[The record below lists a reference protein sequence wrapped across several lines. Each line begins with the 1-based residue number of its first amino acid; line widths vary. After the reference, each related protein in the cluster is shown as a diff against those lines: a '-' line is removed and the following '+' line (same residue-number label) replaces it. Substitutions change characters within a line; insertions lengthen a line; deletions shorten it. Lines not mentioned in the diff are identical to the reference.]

1 MSVPK
6 LRFQHEDGTSYPEW
20 KDFISLENC
29 CEFISKGATPTT
41 YGFKWEE
48 YQVLDIP
55 DKLLFAECI
64 KLRGKYQVDLS
75 PVFEDTTKTA
85 NE

>member
-1 MSVPK
+1 MT
-6 LRFQHEDGTSYPEW
+6 LFEQIL
-20 KDFISLENC
+20 KDKRKPFDIIKISIKN
-29 CEFISKGATPTT
+29 IN
-41 YGFKWEE
+41 GFRWEE

-75 PVFEDTTKTA
+75 PIYEDNTKTA

>member
-1 MSVPK
+1 MI
-6 LRFQHEDGTSYPEW
+6 LFEQIL
-20 KDFISLENC
+20 KDKRKPFDTIKISIKN
-29 CEFISKGATPTT
+29 IN
-41 YGFKWEE
+41 GFKWEE
-48 YQVLDIP
+48 CQVLDIP